1 MPHLRSR
8 LIAVVITFPLLMIA
22 FVIWNIADDPTVE
35 PQYMGAGNT
44 VPVWQLA
51 GLTLLLCLPLL
62 VLAIVVGAVVVA
74 ALQARRQRPL
84 AAAANRIAA
93 AIVVIAAVAALY
105 RHASQ
110 PDSPDAPYELALVV
124 GLLVGIAI
132 LANAA
137 ARAKSDRRTARLVVV
152 PTALVGALAFTVFAA
167 LVAYAT
173 DLVIH
178 GVPLLDPT
186 LGAHVYRIDAL
197 PPDDASLVPE
207 LIVSMAASLAAL
219 TCAAYALVGIIRG
232 ARSLP
237 VALPVGDDP
246 VGDNVIELDI
256 ASS

>member
-1 MPHLRSR
+1 MSHLRSR

-22 FVIWNIADDPTVE
+22 LVAWSIADDPTVE
-35 PQYMGAGNT
+35 PQYWGAGNNT

-51 GLTLLLCLPLL
+51 GLTIRACLPLL
-62 VLAIVVGAVVVA
+62 ALAIVVGAVVVA
-74 ALQARRQRPL
+74 AWQAHRQRPL

-93 AIVVIAAVAALY
+93 ATVVIGAVAAVY

-110 PDSPDAPYELALVV
+110 PDSPAAPYLLALVI
-124 GLLVGIAI
+124 GLLVGVAI

-152 PTALVGALAFTVFAA
+152 PTTLVAALAFTMFAA

-173 DLVIH
+173 DLIIH
-178 GVPLLDPT
+178 GVPLLDPA
-186 LGAHVYRIDAL
+186 LGAHVYPIDAL
-197 PPDDASLVPE
+197 PPGDTGLVPE

-219 TCAAYALVGIIRG
+219 TCAAYALTGIIRG
-232 ARSLP
+232 ARF
-237 VALPVGDDP
+237 LPVGGDR
-246 VGDNVIELDI
+246 VRDNVIELDV

>member
-1 MPHLRSR
+1 MSHLRSR
-8 LIAVVITFPLLMIA
+8 LIALVITFPLLMIA
-22 FVIWNIADDPTVE
+22 FVAWSIADDPTVE

-51 GLTLLLCLPLL
+51 GLTITACLPLL
-62 VLAIVVGAVVVA
+62 ALAIVVGAVVAA

-84 AAAANRIAA
+84 AAAGNRIAA
-93 AIVVIAAVAALY
+93 AIVAICAVAALY
-105 RHASQ
+105 RHESQ
-110 PDSPDAPYELALVV
+110 PDSPAAPYLLALVI

-137 ARAKSDRRTARLVVV
+137 ARAKPDRRTARLVVV
-152 PTALVGALAFTVFAA
+152 PTALVGALALTMFAA
-167 LVAYAT
+167 LIAYAT

-186 LGAHVYRIDAL
+186 LGAHVYPIDAL
-197 PPDDASLVPE
+197 PPGDTGLVPE

-232 ARSLP
+232 PRF
-237 VALPVGDDP
+237 LPVGGHR
-246 VGDNVIELDI
+246 VRDNVIELDI